1 MTFEESHTIPSQQ
14 NVILVQKLRFG
25 LVNRSDEDAGAD
37 SSPSKCRIVT
47 GNALNETNRPTLS
60 RSPANETNRPTLSS
74 SPTRKAKH
82 PIPDPYET
90 NHPVLVSLP
99 PRATRALL

>member
-1 MTFEESHTIPSQQ
+1 MVFEESYTISSQQ

-25 LVNRSDEDAGAD
+25 LVNRSDEDAGAN
-37 SSPSKCRIVT
+37 SSTSQCRIVT
-47 GNALNETNRPTLS
+47 GNVL
-60 RSPANETNRPTLSS
+60 NETNRPTLSS
-74 SPTRKAKH
+74 SPTRKAKR

-90 NHPVLVSLP
+90 NRPAPVPLP